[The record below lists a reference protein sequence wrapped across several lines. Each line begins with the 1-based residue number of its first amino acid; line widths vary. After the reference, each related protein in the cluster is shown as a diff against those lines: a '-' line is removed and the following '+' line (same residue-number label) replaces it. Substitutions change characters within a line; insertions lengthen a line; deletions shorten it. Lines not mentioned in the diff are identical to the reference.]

1 MLCMLMLFSASEMWA
16 TDFTVNVKCEPTGVA
31 KVYAKYETEAEY
43 TENQKTVSI
52 LDNSG
57 NFNLK
62 YDNLQE
68 GYTFLGWSKGAPS
81 TNASDMVST
90 DQVAT
95 VTVLDSDPT
104 VTYYANFASGSNFTI
119 TKDADAEAHG
129 DIQFN
134 VGEGENVKEDVTS
147 AQEGDLVTVI
157 ITPETGYSV
166 DEATGKWYAAVAN
179 SRRIPAGGS
188 PEIDLLSDITLTFV
202 SEDETT
208 GAQTY
213 TFEMARA
220 NVQFN
225 VTYKHRHIW
234 DFSVSPEGTQ
244 LIATCQNQSG
254 DCDIEVETTEIAL
267 PEELVYG
274 VDCEAGVD
282 LEAFNEALGGEAE
295 AELKSVT
302 YTGTLLNGGDVYGP
316 TTEVPTL
323 PGEYTVTVTVTAGGQ
338 DYVFSRQYTLNQKV
352 IDNLMI
358 QPIADCVYDGQ
369 VQSPD
374 VVVKYGDIVL
384 TLGTDY
390 VVRYSE
396 NVNAGVGTVAV
407 YGIENY
413 AGVSY
418 GTFNILKKELTADM
432 IEVIADQS
440 YTGQAV
446 EPAVVV
452 KYSDN
457 LVDGRVYVLEPG
469 HDYTVS
475 YENNVEVGTATVIV
489 TAADGN
495 YRGEIK
501 ATFNIVGTTGILA
514 VSGASK
520 TAPVR
525 YTLSG
530 RKAKATKKGVVIV
543 DGKKV
548 VIK

>member
-16 TDFTVNVKCEPTGVA
+16 TDLTVNVKCEPTGVA

-43 TENQKTVSI
+43 TENQREAII
-52 LDNSG
+52 LENSG

-95 VTVLDSDPT
+95 VTVLTSEPT

-157 ITPETGYSV
+157 ITPSTGYAV

-254 DCDIEVETTEIAL
+254 DCDTTRLRL
-267 PEELVYG
+267 P
-274 VDCEAGVD
+274 
-282 LEAFNEALGGEAE
+282 
-295 AELKSVT
+295 
-302 YTGTLLNGGDVYGP
+302 
-316 TTEVPTL
+316 
-323 PGEYTVTVTVTAGGQ
+323 
-338 DYVFSRQYTLNQKV
+338 R
-352 IDNLMI
+352 
-358 QPIADCVYDGQ
+358 
-369 VQSPD
+369 
-374 VVVKYGDIVL
+374 
-384 TLGTDY
+384 
-390 VVRYSE
+390 
-396 NVNAGVGTVAV
+396 
-407 YGIENY
+407 
-413 AGVSY
+413 
-418 GTFNILKKELTADM
+418 
-432 IEVIADQS
+432 
-440 YTGQAV
+440 
-446 EPAVVV
+446 
-452 KYSDN
+452 
-457 LVDGRVYVLEPG
+457 
-469 HDYTVS
+469 
-475 YENNVEVGTATVIV
+475 
-489 TAADGN
+489 
-495 YRGEIK
+495 
-501 ATFNIVGTTGILA
+501 
-514 VSGASK
+514 
-520 TAPVR
+520 
-525 YTLSG
+525 
-530 RKAKATKKGVVIV
+530 
-543 DGKKV
+543 
-548 VIK
+548 